1 MGSEG
6 SPTEI
11 KLKSK
16 SRYFYLIFGSI
27 FVGIGVLGIFV
38 PLLPTAIFLIMASAC
53 FMKSSPKAAAWLKNN
68 QWLGGY
74 VRNYLDKTGLSIT
87 SKIIHIIVL
96 WVSIGLSVYL
106 FSDSIAV
113 RILLFIIAIAV
124 TIHLIMIKTA
134 KS

>member
-1 MGSEG
+1 MGSDG
-6 SPTEI
+6 PLTEI

-16 SRYFYLIFGSI
+16 SRYFYLIFGFI

-53 FMKSSPKAAAWLKNN
+53 FMKSSPKAAEWLKNN
-68 QWLGGY
+68 RWLGSY
-74 VRNYLDKTGLSIT
+74 VRNYVDKTGLSIT

-96 WVSIGLSVYL
+96 WVSIGLSIYL
-106 FSDSIAV
+106 INDNIAV
-113 RILLFIIAIAV
+113 RILLLVIAIAV

>member
-1 MGSEG
+1 MESDKTV
-6 SPTEI
+6 TEA

-16 SRYFYLIFGSI
+16 SRYFYLIFGFI
-27 FVGIGVLGIFV
+27 FVGIGVLGIFL

-53 FMKSSPKAAAWLKNN
+53 FMKAAAWLKNN

-96 WVSIGLSVYL
+96 WVSIGLSVYF
-106 FSDSIAV
+106 FSDNIAV